1 MRPERFT
8 ARSRVTFNGET
19 FTAARRA
26 GFELGLISLPR
37 AMREADDLMRVAR
50 LGVGDDPVERLA
62 AKVTGAI
69 DWHAYVHERIPA
81 PVARLIFADDASA

>member
-1 MRPERFT
+1 V
-8 ARSRVTFNGET
+8 RSPTRGGSSAA
-19 FTAARRA
+19 TAARRA

-37 AMREADDLMRVAR
+37 AVSADDDPLRTAR

-69 DWHAYVHERIPA
+69 DWHARVHERLPA
-81 PVARLIFADDASA
+81 RLARLIFAEEASA